1 NVLAERRLRTLKGF
15 MVQPQSVAV
24 GHYVGVLAPQNAPM
38 RDTINETLRGAMR
51 DGTLERI
58 FRTWRVWNDDQPAL
72 YARLI
77 AGQPVE
83 PVPGVDRT
91 ASVATM
97 TRWEAAR
104 RYFPALLRAS
114 AVTIVLS
121 CLS

>member
-1 NVLAERRLRTLKGF
+1 
-15 MVQPQSVAV
+15 
-24 GHYVGVLAPQNAPM
+24 NATM
-38 RDTINETLRGAMR
+38 RDTLNETLRGAMR

-58 FRTWRVWNDDQPAL
+58 FRKWRVWNDDQPPL

-83 PVPGVDRT
+83 PVTGVDTT

-97 TRWEAAR
+97 TKWEAAR

-114 AVTIVLS
+114 AVTIALS
-121 CLS
+121 CLSMALAVAIGVLIATGRV